1 MFVEHHLNS
10 RMNTPSSTPTLD
22 THHHQSNHH
31 AKSVDAMPLF
41 VVHSRTGSK
50 GVSLTQLGLGH
61 LVVGARL
68 GKRWMVAGGTRRI
81 QLQPGVAAVAR
92 MEMWQEHPKRKIL
105 HHLTNPG
112 VGYLQIAWF
121 HWLFQGPLFWPIST
135 QAPCLFVRSSESCSK
150 PLGQRPRSLA
160 APGLGQHIQGR
171 STTIEREEPSPTT
184 RKNGYAWKPWY
195 PDKDQNIWM
204 FIPPSMIIL

>member
-1 MFVEHHLNS
+1 
-10 RMNTPSSTPTLD
+10 
-22 THHHQSNHH
+22 
-31 AKSVDAMPLF
+31 MPLF

-61 LVVGARL
+61 LVVG
-68 GKRWMVAGGTRRI
+68 GTSWQKMNGGTRRI
-81 QLQPGVAAVAR
+81 QLQPGVRRLLAAVAR

-121 HWLFQGPLFWPIST
+121 HWLFQGPLFWPRAIS
-135 QAPCLFVRSSESCSK
+135 PCLFVRSSESCSK

-171 STTIEREEPSPTT
+171 STTIEREGPSPTT
-184 RKNGYAWKPWY
+184 CKDGYAWKPWY

-204 FIPPSMIIL
+204 FMPPSMIL